1 MSGKDFADANI
12 WGEACEDGGEYRE
25 SVNLF
30 CVPILQNGFN
40 ANFMKLFN
48 INIIQLRSSD
58 QRLSGLLGEEF
69 SDCLMIKV
77 D

>member
-1 MSGKDFADANI
+1 MSGKDLLMQI
-12 WGEACEDGGEYRE
+12 SGERRVRMVESRE

-69 SDCLMIKV
+69 SDCHMIKV